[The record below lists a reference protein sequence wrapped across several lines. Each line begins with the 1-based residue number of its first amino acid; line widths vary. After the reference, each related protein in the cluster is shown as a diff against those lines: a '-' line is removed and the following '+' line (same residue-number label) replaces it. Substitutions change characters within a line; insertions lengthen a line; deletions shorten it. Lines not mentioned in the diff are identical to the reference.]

1 MQDERY
7 TIKNNALTVNSAQT
21 VRNRLREMESKRAH
35 VLTRWVWELLQNAR
49 DAAVHGTEGNLV
61 ASIEQN
67 HTELV
72 FKHNGTDFTKDQ
84 IAHVIYHG
92 STKTESTESIGQ
104 YGTGFLSTH
113 LLSPEI
119 NVSGWL
125 DDGKKFDFNL
135 KREVSSDSELS
146 ESMDRAYDA
155 FWNSLS
161 DLSPSDD
168 FTTTIPVSPDHTE
181 RCA

>member
-113 LLSPEI
+113 LLSP
-119 NVSGWL
+119 
-125 DDGKKFDFNL
+125 D
-135 KREVSSDSELS
+135 
-146 ESMDRAYDA
+146 
-155 FWNSLS
+155 
-161 DLSPSDD
+161 
-168 FTTTIPVSPDHTE
+168 
-181 RCA
+181 